1 MAKMKEIKN
10 RINGVKDTKK
20 ITNAMYL
27 ISSTKMRKAKKELDL
42 TRPYFDAVKTEIS
55 RIFSIHPDVE
65 NKYFCDK
72 KEAVTNGTCGYL
84 VITADKGLAG
94 AYNTNVIKAVSKE
107 MKKHAGN
114 KIYVVGEYGRRY
126 FAKHDIEVEK
136 NFDYTAQNPTLDR
149 ARLIAGTLLAAY
161 ESGEVNEIMIVYTD
175 HKSSMEEEVCLL
187 PILPLGAEKFVW
199 EGEDAPEPVSSDDIE
214 AGFSPYEFRPDI
226 SKVLSSIVPNYI
238 IGVVF
243 GALID
248 SFCSEQNARMTAM
261 EAANRNAEEL
271 IAGLS
276 IEFNHAR
283 QGAITQEITEI
294 SAGAKAMRK
303 KKKKAN

>member
-1 MAKMKEIKN
+1 MARMKEIKN

-27 ISSTKMRKAKKELDL
+27 ISSTKMRKAKKELDS

-55 RIFSIHPDVE
+55 RIFSIHPDVS
-65 NKYFCDK
+65 NRYFADK
-72 KEAVTNGTCGYL
+72 ANCGAQKSCGFL

-94 AYNTNVIKAVSKE
+94 AYNTNVIKAVTKE
-107 MKKHAGN
+107 MKKHSLN

-126 FAKHDIEVEK
+126 FSKHNIEIEK
-136 NFDYTAQNPTLDR
+136 NFEYTALNPTLDR
-149 ARLIAGTLLAAY
+149 ARLIARTLLAAY
-161 ESGEVNEIMIVYTD
+161 ESKEVDEIVIVYTD
-175 HKSSMEEEVCLL
+175 HKSSMEEEVCIM
-187 PILPLGAEKFVW
+187 PVLPLGIKDFPW
-199 EGEDAPEPVSSDDIE
+199 EGEDAPEAVSKEDIE
-214 AGFSPYEFRPDI
+214 DGFSPYEFRPNI
-226 SKVLSSIVPNYI
+226 SDALTSIVPSYVMGI
-238 IGVVF
+238 VY

-271 IAGLS
+271 IAELS

-294 SAGAKAMRK
+294 SAGAKAMK
-303 KKKKAN
+303 KKKTKAN